1 MSTKLIADSGSTKTR
16 WACMTSGQ
24 KPEIFVTS
32 GINPVTMKHS
42 EIAELLDNDVTPK
55 IADRVIDEIF
65 FYGAGCGSEKICNEM
80 ANMLAN
86 ATGCKKINVESDLL
100 GAARALCGH
109 SSGIACILGTGSNS
123 CLFDGEEIAEHV
135 SPLGFILGDE
145 GSGAVI
151 GRTLMGNILKRQLPE
166 EIAETFQ
173 QEYNLSA
180 ADVIDRVYRQPMPN
194 KFLASLMPFVSRHIT
209 HPAIEEMVVEQF
221 QQFFKRNVMNYTN
234 VKEQPIYFTGSVA
247 HHFSAQ
253 LHKAAQTMSLSIA
266 SITANP
272 LPQLLKYHE

>member
-1 MSTKLIADSGSTKTR
+1 MNTKLIADSGSTKTR

-24 KPEIFVTS
+24 EPEIFVTS

-55 IADRVIDEIF
+55 IAARGIEEIY
-65 FYGAGCGSEKICNEM
+65 FYGAGCGSEKICDGM
-80 ANMLAN
+80 AKMLAH
-86 ATGCKKINVESDLL
+86 ATGCTKISVDSDLL

-123 CLFDGEEIAEHV
+123 CLFDGEEITEHV

-151 GRTLMGNILKRQLPE
+151 GRTLVGNILKNQLPE
-166 EIAETFQ
+166 EITEAFYREYEMNTAE
-173 QEYNLSA
+173 
-180 ADVIDRVYRQPMPN
+180 VIDKVYHQPMPN
-194 KFLASLMPFVSRHIT
+194 KFLASLMPFAARHIT
-209 HPAIEEMVVEQF
+209 HPAIEKMVVEQF

-247 HHFSAQ
+247 HHFSSQ
-253 LHKAAQTMSLSIA
+253 LRKAAQTMTLNIA
-266 SITANP
+266 SITADP